1 MQWQLSIYTKL
12 NLEDK
17 TPKVISDHTGILS
30 SATFLSFLDEKAVS
44 YLVTDKVPEMLS
56 ASGIMPVFVILT
68 NIKDVPAF
76 ITNKFQHKQ
85 FTHADIPLNGDIASV
100 LKGFSAESLIHLLN
114 YVYTTDKH
122 QVVTKYNIEGLLSFA
137 KSHAAI
143 SVISSLIEQINL
155 LLHTAP
161 QFDTILQLGKLW
173 GQVVYLSVIHQD
185 TRYEN
190 YIKQIDAFAA
200 SFIASDGMQQATFA
214 STEKNPKTVD
224 RILANIKSQHDKKTA
239 LICFDCMGFAEWNLF
254 QEYLSNSNFNFTDIA
269 LFTMLPSVTSIS
281 RSAIFHGSQDV
292 YNIKSPGRADETKA
306 FLNYFSEKEVK
317 YFTDSDIINED
328 TLLGYDCISIL
339 YNFFDDL
346 SHSAQFPPNHSNKSL
361 YFDAVKGY
369 LNNSKVLQT
378 LKTLQS
384 NDFTVYICSDHGS
397 VIAYGNGKKLDKYLI
412 DDFAKRAV
420 IVPHNAGDLIEYN
433 KIKIPFVEDKIIVL
447 PEGRNMFANNNQIE
461 INHGGIT
468 VEEMVVPYIKLNK

>member
-12 NLEDK
+12 NLEDN

-30 SATFLSFLDEKAVS
+30 SASFLSFLDEKAVS

-56 ASGIMPVFVILT
+56 ASGTMAVLVILT

-85 FTHADIPLNGDIASV
+85 FIHVDIALNGDIAGI
-100 LKGFSAESLIHLLN
+100 LKGLSAESLIHLLN
-114 YVYTTDKH
+114 YVYATDKH
-122 QVVTKYNIEGLLSFA
+122 LVVTKYNIDGLLSFA

-143 SVISSLIEQINL
+143 SVVSSLIEQITL
-155 LLHTAP
+155 LLQTVP

-173 GQVVYLSVIHQD
+173 GKVVYFSVIHQD

-200 SFIASDGMQQATFA
+200 SFITSDGMQQATFA
-214 STEKNPKTVD
+214 STIKNPKSVD
-224 RILANIKSQHDKKTA
+224 RILANIKSHNDKKTA
-239 LICFDCMGFAEWNLF
+239 LICFDCMGFAEWHLL
-254 QEYLSNSNFNFTDIA
+254 QEYLSASNLNFTDIA
-269 LFTMLPSVTSIS
+269 LFTMLPSVTSVS

-292 YNIKSPGRADETKA
+292 YNIKSPGRADEAKA
-306 FLNYFSEKEVK
+306 FANYFTEKDVK
-317 YFTDSDIINED
+317 YFTDADIISED

-339 YNFFDDL
+339 YSFFDDL

-378 LKTLQS
+378 LQTLQG

-397 VIAYGNGKKLDKYLI
+397 VVAFGNGQKLDKYLI
-412 DDFAKRAV
+412 DNFAKRAV
-420 IVPHNAGDLIEYN
+420 IVPEVSADIIEHN
-433 KIKIPFVEDKIIVL
+433 KIKIPFVEGKIIVL
-447 PEGRNMFANNNQIE
+447 PEGRTMFANNNQIE

-468 VEEMVVPYIKLNK
+468 VEEMVVPYIKLQK